1 MYITILKHQLNN
13 YTNLK
18 YSKTIITLISFF
30 ESKDRKYIDIIGVA
44 TMFLSLQIVQDIE
57 ESRKFSKKKKM
68 EDVAMLDTN
77 NQ

>member
-77 NQ
+77 N

>member
-30 ESKDRKYIDIIGVA
+30 ESKDRKYVDIIGVA

-77 NQ
+77 N

>member
-30 ESKDRKYIDIIGVA
+30 ESKDRKYVDIIGVA

-57 ESRKFSKKKKM
+57 ESRKFSKKQKM

-77 NQ
+77 N

>member
-30 ESKDRKYIDIIGVA
+30 ESKDRKYVDIIGVA

-57 ESRKFSKKKKM
+57 ESRKFSKKKKWKM
-68 EDVAMLDTN
+68 W
-77 NQ
+77 QC

>member
-1 MYITILKHQLNN
+1 MCITILKHQLNN

-30 ESKDRKYIDIIGVA
+30 ESKDRKYVDIIGVA

-57 ESRKFSKKKKM
+57 ESRKFSKKQKM

-77 NQ
+77 N

>member
-30 ESKDRKYIDIIGVA
+30 ESKDRKYVDIIGVA

-68 EDVAMLDTN
+68 KDVAMLDTN
-77 NQ
+77 N

>member
-30 ESKDRKYIDIIGVA
+30 ESKDRKYVDIIGVA

-57 ESRKFSKKKKM
+57 ESRRFSKKKKM

-77 NQ
+77 N

>member
-30 ESKDRKYIDIIGVA
+30 ESKDRKYVDIIGVA
-44 TMFLSLQIVQDIE
+44 TMFLSLQIVQDTE
-57 ESRKFSKKKKM
+57 ESRKFSKKKNGRCGNVRHK
-68 EDVAMLDTN
+68 
-77 NQ
+77 

>member
-30 ESKDRKYIDIIGVA
+30 ESKDRKYVDIIGVA

-57 ESRKFSKKKKM
+57 ESRKFSKKKTWKM
-68 EDVAMLDTN
+68 W
-77 NQ
+77 QC

>member
-30 ESKDRKYIDIIGVA
+30 ESKDRKYVDIIGVA

-57 ESRKFSKKKKM
+57 ESRRFSKKKKWKM
-68 EDVAMLDTN
+68 W
-77 NQ
+77 QC

>member
-57 ESRKFSKKKKM
+57 ESRKFSKKKKNGRCGN
-68 EDVAMLDTN
+68 VRHK
-77 NQ
+77 